1 MIFADKLIMLRQMLG
16 GTVGLFGLLQAS
28 SLGL

>member
-1 MIFADKLIMLRQMLG
+1 MIFVDKLIMLRQILG
-16 GTVGLFGLLQAS
+16 GAVGLFGLLHVS